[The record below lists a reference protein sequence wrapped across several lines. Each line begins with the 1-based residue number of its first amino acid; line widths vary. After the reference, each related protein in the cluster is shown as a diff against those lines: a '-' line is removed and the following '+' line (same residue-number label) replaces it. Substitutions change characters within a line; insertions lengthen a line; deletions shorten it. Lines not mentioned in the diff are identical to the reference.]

1 MRGRTL
7 LSLAVSIVAACSG
20 GRNDTAADGSAAG
33 GDSEARSAD
42 AASADA
48 PAPGQS
54 LGRGT
59 VPMEITAMVDGKT
72 YRSGGMGEC
81 AGSTAASI
89 YDVPATLW
97 HATYESDTEP
107 RRLNLTVWR
116 PKSGGADMAGL
127 SLQIGDATHQI
138 ATVKGGRLAGSG
150 VAGVQPA
157 GAGGV
162 LTLTGKDDHGD
173 AIELSVSCARFDEV
187 VAEGG

>member
-7 LSLAVSIVAACSG
+7 LSLAASFLAACSDG
-20 GRNDTAADGSAAG
+20 GNDTAADGVAAG
-33 GDSEARSAD
+33 SGGS
-42 AASADA
+42 DA
-48 PAPGQS
+48 PYADPPSPAQS
-54 LGRGT
+54 QSFGRGT
-59 VPMEITAMVDGKT
+59 VPMKITVMVDGKT
-72 YRSGGMGEC
+72 YRSRGMGEC
-81 AGSTAASI
+81 ASSAAASI

-97 HATYESDTEP
+97 HAIYESEAEP